1 MNRWKTGTTGVP
13 IIDALMRDLN
23 ETGFMPNRGRMIV
36 SCYLTMD
43 LKQDWRYG
51 AHHFEQNLLDHD
63 V

>member
-1 MNRWKTGTTGVP
+1 
-13 IIDALMRDLN
+13 MRDLN